1 MAEEFKDSTM
11 EEARN
16 LFMVKMLK
24 LSGICI
30 IINKG
35 GREIKGICKINN
47 SRM

>member
-1 MAEEFKDSTM
+1 MAEELKESTM

-30 IINKG
+30 IINEG
-35 GREIKGICKINN
+35 GRERKATSKINN
-47 SRM
+47 SGM